1 MARATSGD
9 LKEGG
14 RATRRDAG
22 HTLRSSQQHEYGGRG
37 RAAGQIFRFFAQSAD
52 SKMVGAT
59 RGHHAA
65 AVAVSFLLATILRG
79 GRAGDPSKGET
90 AEDFAA
96 ACRLYMDANG
106 ATGTAKRMAAQVK
119 EASGRVEEL
128 AQEIRQLVSG
138 MEGTDK
144 AVAAALAAPTLAHDQ
159 VESTGERRSTMNETA
174 EDLVGKIGVAAQKA
188 MTSGIDLTAET
199 KDAEVKARLGSN
211 QANTDAFRPNGT
223 TSEGEDLAHMLIML
237 CNHGTTANACGGTAG
252 AQCPCVNR
260 VHKDQNRLVAVRPN
274 KWTSIKGSGGI
285 DVAGGGTAYGKNWA
299 IALELCRGQN
309 QQKRDNNDTVT
320 PTNIR
325 RDIMDLEARL
335 VVGKAD
341 SRQTQCIGQKD
352 TTNGCDGNSGALACI
367 CYDAIAT
374 KNRQID
380 FIAQMTS
387 VADTLEELRNL
398 EQHAT
403 ARARTAANALTSIKH
418 IAQHANEQVEMAA
431 NTSNDVQDTSVQG
444 SSAQKDTRTQSAHD
458 NGREK
463 CEHRGGTWHA
473 QRKVCSTDPKQEP
486 DETSGPAQRSY
497 ATNPRTSQHLRAAAT
512 LAMWTH
518 S

>member
-9 LKEGG
+9 LEEGG

-37 RAAGQIFRFFAQSAD
+37 RACGQIFRFFAQSAD

-79 GRAGDPSKGET
+79 GRAADPSKGET
-90 AEDFAA
+90 ARDFAA
-96 ACRLYMDANG
+96 ACRLYMDAAG
-106 ATGTAKRMAAQVK
+106 AAGTAQRIAAQVK
-119 EASGRVEEL
+119 EASGREEEL

-138 MEGTDK
+138 MEGASK
-144 AVAAALAAPTLAHDQ
+144 AVAAALAAPALAHDQ
-159 VESTGERRSTMNETA
+159 VGNTGGRRTAMTNTA
-174 EDLVGKIGVAAQKA
+174 EDLVGKIDVAAQKA
-188 MTSGIDLTAET
+188 MTSGINLTAET
-199 KDAEVKARLGSN
+199 KDEEVTKRLGSSN
-211 QANTDAFRPNGT
+211 KNTDASAPNGT

-237 CNHGTTANACGGTAG
+237 CNHGTGDNACGGTRG
-252 AQCPCVNR
+252 DKCPCVNR
-260 VHKDQNRLVAVRPN
+260 VHKDQNRLVAVRSN
-274 KWTSIKGSGGI
+274 KWTSIKASTGI
-285 DVAGGGTAYGKNWA
+285 NVEGRESAYGKNWD

-320 PTNIR
+320 PSSIR
-325 RDIMDLEARL
+325 PDIMDVEARL

-341 SRQTQCIGQKD
+341 GTQTRCIGQKD
-352 TTNGCDGNSGALACI
+352 TTNGCNGNNGALACI
-367 CYDAIAT
+367 CYDAIAK

-398 EQHAT
+398 ERHAT
-403 ARARTAANALTSIKH
+403 ARARTAANALTSMEH

-431 NTSNDVQDTSVQG
+431 NTSNDAQEGSVQ
-444 SSAQKDTRTQSAHD
+444 SSSRTKDTRTQSAHD
-458 NGREK
+458 NGR
-463 CEHRGGTWHA
+463 
-473 QRKVCSTDPKQEP
+473 
-486 DETSGPAQRSY
+486 
-497 ATNPRTSQHLRAAAT
+497 
-512 LAMWTH
+512 
-518 S
+518 

>member
-1 MARATSGD
+1 
-9 LKEGG
+9 
-14 RATRRDAG
+14 
-22 HTLRSSQQHEYGGRG
+22 
-37 RAAGQIFRFFAQSAD
+37 
-52 SKMVGAT
+52 MVGAT

-96 ACRLYMDANG
+96 ACRLYMDAAG
-106 ATGTAKRMAAQVK
+106 ATGTAKRMAQQVK
-119 EASGRVEEL
+119 EASGREEAI

-144 AVAAALAAPTLAHDQ
+144 ALAAALAAPTLAHDQ

-174 EDLVGKIGVAAQKA
+174 EDLVGKIGVAARKA
-188 MTSGIDLTAET
+188 MTGTINLTAET
-199 KDAEVKARLGSN
+199 KDAAVKARLGSN

-237 CNHGTTANACGGTAG
+237 CNHGATANACGGTRG
-252 AQCPCVNR
+252 DKCPCVNKE
-260 VHKDQNRLVAVRPN
+260 HNEQNRLAAVRSDT
-274 KWTSIKGSGGI
+274 WTCIKASGGI
-285 DVAGGGTAYGKNWA
+285 NVEGRESAYGQNWA
-299 IALELCRGQN
+299 IALELCQGQH
-309 QQKRDNNDTVT
+309 QQSRDSNDTVT
-320 PTNIR
+320 PSNIR

-335 VVGKAD
+335 VVGKD
-341 SRQTQCIGQKD
+341 DGTQTRCIGQKD
-352 TTNGCDGNSGALACI
+352 TTNGCNGNNGALACI
-367 CYDAIAT
+367 CYDAIAK

-380 FIAQMTS
+380 FIAEMTS
-387 VADTLEELRNL
+387 VADRLEELRNL

-403 ARARTAANALTSIKH
+403 ARERTAANALTSIKQLAH
-418 IAQHANEQVEMAA
+418 NANERVELAA
-431 NTSNDVQDTSVQG
+431 NTSNDVQDTDGQG

-458 NGREK
+458 NGRKQCEK
-463 CEHRGGTWHA
+463 RGGTWHA

-486 DETSGPAQRSY
+486 KATIGPTQASY
-497 ATNPRTSQHLRAAAT
+497 ETNPGTSQHLRAAAT